1 MLNVRTSRC
10 ILHRWARSLNYTPVR
25 CRRVPTSGDRCV
37 GQCSAPSP
45 RSRAAWLTRARTH
58 QYLIPWARIGK
69 ARKETADR
77 ETGRKLWEWLEN
89 EVKDI

>member
-1 MLNVRTSRC
+1 MGALTQLYAGTMPEGANLGGQVRRAVQC
-10 ILHRWARSLNYTPVR
+10 AFARI
-25 CRRVPTSGDRCV
+25 
-37 GQCSAPSP
+37 
-45 RSRAAWLTRARTH
+45 RAAWLTRARTH